1 MIRVKVKLFA
11 TLNKYAPVDGLSGTP
26 FDMDIPDSST
36 LQDLVVLLK
45 MPEDAVNIAFVNGI
59 IQELDCPL
67 NANDEIGMFSPI
79 GGG

>member
-1 MIRVKVKLFA
+1 MIHVKVKLLA
-11 TLNKYAPVDGLSGTP
+11 TLKKYAHVDGLSGTP

-45 MPEDAVNIAFVNGI
+45 MSEDEVKVAFVNGI

-67 NANDEIGMFSPI
+67 NTSDEIGMFPPI